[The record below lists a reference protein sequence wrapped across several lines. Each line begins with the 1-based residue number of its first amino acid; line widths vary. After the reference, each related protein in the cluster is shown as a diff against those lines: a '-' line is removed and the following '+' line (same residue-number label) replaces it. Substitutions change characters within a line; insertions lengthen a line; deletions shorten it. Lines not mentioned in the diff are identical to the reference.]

1 MKQVQISEDLF
12 LSLIKYHILE
22 CHNDEEKI
30 VKGLKE
36 KYDSIIN
43 RNLYTKYKTAPSKE
57 EKEKYNEKKLCR
69 TVGIGMSV
77 ITLLILIMGLLENIL
92 PAFFAY
98 IALGI
103 IIVDVVVI
111 IILGNTICRK

>member
-1 MKQVQISEDLF
+1 MKRVQISEDLF
-12 LSLIKYHILE
+12 LSLIKYHLLE

-57 EKEKYNEKKLCR
+57 EKEKARQEYLDRK
-69 TVGIGMSV
+69 GMHSS
-77 ITLLILIMGLLENIL
+77 
-92 PAFFAY
+92 F
-98 IALGI
+98 
-103 IIVDVVVI
+103 
-111 IILGNTICRK
+111 RW

>member
-1 MKQVQISEDLF
+1 MKRVQISEDLF

-30 VKGLKE
+30 VKMLKE

-57 EKEKYNEKKLCR
+57 EKEKARQEYLDRK
-69 TVGIGMSV
+69 GMHSS
-77 ITLLILIMGLLENIL
+77 
-92 PAFFAY
+92 F
-98 IALGI
+98 
-103 IIVDVVVI
+103 
-111 IILGNTICRK
+111 RW

>member
-1 MKQVQISEDLF
+1 MKLADLSTGPDWIVWIAFIIFAVLSIVLLLGHGSWFISG
-12 LSLIKYHILE
+12 Y
-22 CHNDEEKI
+22 N
-30 VKGLKE
+30 
-36 KYDSIIN
+36 
-43 RNLYTKYKTAPSKE
+43 TASKE

-69 TVGIGMSV
+69 TMGIGMFV
-77 ITLLILIMGLLENIL
+77 ITLLILTMGLLENIL

-103 IIVDVVVI
+103 VLVDVAVI